1 MGVCYKKLWKRM
13 IDLELDAPAVQSR
26 TKIAPSTFSK
36 MRKNE
41 YVSMDVLVRLCESLD
56 CQISDIV
63 EVERRH
69 KDPPMME
76 EPQKVKIIY
85 RSNLRIWL

>member
-1 MGVCYKKLWKRM
+1 MGVCYKKLWKKM

-63 EVERRH
+63 EVEGVGTK
-69 KDPPMME
+69 KDP
-76 EPQKVKIIY
+76 
-85 RSNLRIWL
+85 SNDGRTAESKNNIQE

>member
-1 MGVCYKKLWKRM
+1 MSVSYKKLWKRM
-13 IDLELDAPAVQSR
+13 IDLDLDAPTVQDM

-41 YVSMDVLVRLCESLD
+41 YVSMDVLVRLCRELH

-63 EVERRH
+63 EVEGINDTSGLLSGEIEVNDKR
-69 KDPPMME
+69 
-76 EPQKVKIIY
+76 
-85 RSNLRIWL
+85 

>member
-1 MGVCYKKLWKRM
+1 MGVCYKKLWMRM
-13 IDLELDAPAVQSR
+13 IDLELYAPAAQSR

-41 YVSMDVLVRLCESLD
+41 YVSMDVIVRLCESLK

-63 EVERRH
+63 EVEGVTT
-69 KDPPMME
+69 K
-76 EPQKVKIIY
+76 KIPLMID
-85 RSNLRIWL
+85 IQE